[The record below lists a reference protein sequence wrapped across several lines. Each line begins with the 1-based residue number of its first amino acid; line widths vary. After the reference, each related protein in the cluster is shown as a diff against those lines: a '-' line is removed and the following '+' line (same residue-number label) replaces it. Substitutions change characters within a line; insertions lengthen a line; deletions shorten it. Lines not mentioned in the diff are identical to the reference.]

1 MNKPPPNGINT
12 GNVFRPGQ
20 NGRSAVFPRTFPLPY
35 KRRKLMEYQKIVNN
49 STSQPTVD
57 KTSQADTT
65 QTLAEG
71 AATVSSPVQT
81 STMTSTSPAV
91 MSSSMTSAVMSSS
104 MTSPSAMVTSSAVI
118 LPVMPSVTSTTV
130 ASQNNIN
137 SPSAIDVRL
146 TMLPTLRTTTSGG
159 AVTGSEDTFP
169 RVTGSEEASRQ
180 RRISGGSEDTSG
192 NRSSVS
198 SISST
203 DDIKM
208 DVTATG
214 SDSPKN
220 EQNLANAVGSS
231 SEATRKPPAS
241 QAIQENSLESSTDCV
256 TREDTSRD
264 KTGHV
269 GSSGVVEG
277 SGAAS
282 TTQTTPG
289 GKKKVMM
296 CV

>member
-1 MNKPPPNGINT
+1 
-12 GNVFRPGQ
+12 
-20 NGRSAVFPRTFPLPY
+20 
-35 KRRKLMEYQKIVNN
+35 MEYQKIVNN
-49 STSQPTVD
+49 STSQPILD
-57 KTSQADTT
+57 KPSQADTSI
-65 QTLAEG
+65 TLAES
-71 AATVSSPVQT
+71 ATAVSSPVQT

-91 MSSSMTSAVMSSS
+91 MSSSMTSVVMSSS
-104 MTSPSAMVTSSAVI
+104 MTSVVMSSSMMSPSAMVTSSAVI
-118 LPVMPSVTSTTV
+118 LPVISSVTSTTV
-130 ASQNNIN
+130 AASENNIN
-137 SPSAIDVRL
+137 SSSAIDVRL

-169 RVTGSEEASRQ
+169 RVTGSEEASWQ

-203 DDIKM
+203 DDVKM

-214 SDSPKN
+214 SHSPKN

-256 TREDTSRD
+256 TREDASRD

-289 GKKKVMM
+289 GKKKVMI